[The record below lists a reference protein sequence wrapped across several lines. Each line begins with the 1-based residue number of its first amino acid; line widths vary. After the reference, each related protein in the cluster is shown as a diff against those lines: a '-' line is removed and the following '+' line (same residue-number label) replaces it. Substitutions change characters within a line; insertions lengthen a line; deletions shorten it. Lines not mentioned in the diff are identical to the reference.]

1 MGGNGSSKLSVA
13 HNNRVS
19 HTLSSKT
26 TPYVATFEERALHHT
41 GVRIDVGTHQ
51 SDERPRCI
59 RSGATFPKLPVNNV
73 SCAKERW
80 LRSPNIQL
88 KSLKRLCNNGT
99 LQPVKCI
106 SCTGVPPA
114 RRLALQSG
122 PIASLLSFTDISGT
136 QKIFAPHLPRGTFRD
151 DLLTLR
157 PQYSTKGV
165 CFSEQL
171 GCSDIARTESAHNC
185 LLRRLSG
192 GSPGQR
198 HSANSCSYSPE
209 PSRISR
215 VASQPK
221 EIRCVPAKKSCVS
234 GSSVGSLGQQEIS
247 SARQGQKCY
256 SQGLCNDKLRQGLP
270 ARITKPSGPSKLC
283 EFCGTTG
290 QTTSPVFAQLPK
302 CISKYASQ
310 EGDSLTRRSPRRS
323 AVVASQLPPSICN
336 PSSTTNSLCD
346 HRCLRSSLGS
356 SGGQSRSV
364 RYVDCSRTAFA
375 LQSQR
380 DVGNIKGARNPR
392 SSTGQVHCFVPVRQS
407 NSCGPLAERGRH
419 EIATSDGSNAESV
432 PPTRFSSNKSDSQLY
447 TRHLQRTCGS
457 PIQTQTSSRMASS
470 TCMHGEDI
478 LQVRHSG
485 SRSICV
491 QSGQRGNQLR
501 ISGFNRYPSVIPQCF
516 FPAVE
521 LPPCVGVP
529 TTILDTQGACS
540 SQLGD
545 RAVPVNR
552 PPLGSSVLAGRS
564 QSPSSSSSVV
574 DHQSRGES
582 NRHHDRPAT
591 PQGSRDGARS
601 LEVWGWSES
610 LTGWNEDQIQL
621 LKSSWRTS
629 TLKTYKVAWDRWI
642 SWSKKFNLDP
652 FHPTGPI
659 VARYLAD
666 LHLIEKF
673 SYNTI
678 LLHKS
683 VVATLCN
690 AEDAGRISSHT
701 LVKHVLKSIA
711 LKKPV
716 ARKPPVWNIDALTS
730 FLSSHNIDENNPF
743 AVSRHTATLLL
754 LCSGRRVHDLTL
766 LLVDSDHCVDDG
778 SNIILKPIFGSKTDS
793 DTHRQSGWKLLPNT
807 SNKNLDPVSWVRKL
821 IDLLRDRRVSG
832 NCPNLFINIRGQ
844 AKAASRTVIA
854 GWVKTVLTEAGIP
867 VTPGSLRSAVS
878 SKNWSDNLPLDEI
891 LSRGNWRSKKTFTRF
906 YRREILPASASNSIT
921 RMFNPAD

>member
-1 MGGNGSSKLSVA
+1 MGGNGGSKLSVA

-26 TPYVATFEERALHHT
+26 TSNVATFEERALHHT
-41 GVRIDVGTHQ
+41 GVRINVGTHQ

-59 RSGATFPKLPVNNV
+59 RSSATFPELPVNYV

-80 LRSPNIQL
+80 LRPPNIQFE
-88 KSLKRLCNNGT
+88 SFKRLCDHGT
-99 LQPVKCI
+99 LQPDKCI
-106 SCTGVPPA
+106 SYTGVSPA
-114 RRLALQSG
+114 RRLALQSR
-122 PIASLLSFTDISGT
+122 PFASLLSFTNISGT
-136 QKIFAPHLPRGTFRD
+136 QKIFAPHLPRGAIRD
-151 DLLTLR
+151 DLLTFR
-157 PQYSTKGV
+157 PQCSTEGV

-171 GCSDIARTESAHNC
+171 GRSNIARTESAHNC
-185 LLRRLSG
+185 LPRRLLGS
-192 GSPGQR
+192 SPGQG
-198 HSANSCSYSPE
+198 HTANSCSYSPE

-215 VASQPK
+215 LASKSK
-221 EIRCVPAKKSCVS
+221 EIRCIPTKESCVS
-234 GSSVGSLGQQEIS
+234 GSSVGSLGQQKIS
-247 SARQGQKCY
+247 AARQGQKSY
-256 SQGLCNDKLRQGLP
+256 AQGLCNAELGQGLP
-270 ARITKPSGPSKLC
+270 ATIAKPSGPSQLC
-283 EFCGTTG
+283 KFCGATG
-290 QTTSPVFAQLPK
+290 QTASPVSAQFPK

-310 EGDSLTRRSPRRS
+310 EGDPLTRRSPRRS
-323 AVVASQLPPSICN
+323 SVVASQLPPNICN
-336 PSSTTNSLCD
+336 PSTTTNSLCD
-346 HRCLRSSLGS
+346 HRRLRSGLGS
-356 SGGQSRSV
+356 SGGRLRSV
-364 RYVDCSRTAFA
+364 GCVDCSRTTFT
-375 LQSQR
+375 LQPKG
-380 DVGNIKGARNPR
+380 DAGNLKSARNPR
-392 SSTGQVHCFVPVRQS
+392 PSTVQVHCSVPVRQS

-419 EIATSDGSNAESV
+419 EIATSDGSNVQSV
-432 PPTRFSSNKSDSQLY
+432 PLTRLSSNKSDSQLY

-457 PIQTQTSSRMASS
+457 PLQTQASTRMASS
-470 TCMHGEDI
+470 PRLHGEGI
-478 LQVRHSG
+478 SQVWHSG

-491 QSGQRGNQLR
+491 QSSKRGSQLR
-501 ISGFNRYPSVIPQCF
+501 VSGFNRYPSLIPQCL

-529 TTILDTQGACS
+529 TTIPDTQGADPP
-540 SQLGD
+540 QLSD
-545 RAVPVNR
+545 RAIPFNCPPVES
-552 PPLGSSVLAGRS
+552 GILAGRS
-564 QSPSSSSSVV
+564 QSSSSSSSVV
-574 DHQSRGES
+574 DHQSQGES
-582 NRHHDRPAT
+582 NRHHDRSAT

-601 LEVWGWSES
+601 LEVWGWSKS

-629 TLKTYKVAWDRWI
+629 TLKTYKVAWDRWV
-642 SWSKKFNLDP
+642 SWSKKYNLDP

-666 LHLIEKF
+666 LHLVDKF

-716 ARKPPVWNIDALTS
+716 AHKPPVWNIEALTS
-730 FLSSHNIDENNPF
+730 FLSSNTVDENNPF
-743 AVSRHTATLLL
+743 ATSRHTATLLL

-766 LLVDSDHCVDDG
+766 LLVDSEHCIDDG
-778 SNIILKPIFGSKTDS
+778 SNIILKPVFGSKTDS

-807 SNKNLDPVSWVRKL
+807 SNKNLDPVFWVRKL
-821 IDLLRDRRVSG
+821 IDLLKNRRDLG

-844 AKAASRTVIA
+844 SKAASRTVIA
-854 GWVKTVLTEAGIP
+854 GWIKTVLTEAGIP
-867 VTPGSLRSAVS
+867 DTPGSLRSAVS

-891 LSRGNWRSKKTFTRF
+891 LSRGNWKSKETFTRF

-921 RMFNPAD
+921 RTFNPAD